1 MTSSE
6 FAIRVSGL
14 GKKYTIGH
22 QEGGEDY
29 LSLRDSLV
37 RGTRQLGKQALQVIS
52 GQQRTARKT
61 QEDIWVLDEVNFDI
75 KCGEVVG
82 IIGKN
87 GAGKSTLLKILTRIT
102 DLSRGRI
109 EINGRV
115 ASLLE
120 VGTGFHPEL
129 TGRENIYLNGSI
141 LGMSRA
147 EIRSKFDTI
156 VDFAGVEKFLDTP
169 VKRYSSGM
177 YVRLAFAVASH
188 LDPEILLID
197 EVLAVGDMEF
207 QKKCLGRMNEVAR
220 DGRTVLFVSHSL
232 PMVASLCSSCI
243 LLDSGRVI
251 AQGATSDVI
260 QKYQNGT
267 EVSSSSI
274 DFRGKK
280 SPPGDEH
287 VTLNAAWI
295 ENANGERTFDLSL
308 FDPIRICI
316 NFVVRNPL
324 SKSPQPNVHL
334 TDSSGNYVFVASPS
348 HWDGQMGVEPGEYTA
363 RCLIPAHLLNDGM
376 FSVGVALNHFQNGLT
391 TAFLVQHSLS
401 FNVVDRMDQ
410 NSERTESGWAGRIPG
425 VIRPL
430 LEWTLVEER

>member
-1 MTSSE
+1 MTYNEYS
-6 FAIRVSGL
+6 IRVSGL
-14 GKKYTIGH
+14 GKKYSIGRKDVNK
-22 QEGGEDY
+22 GY
-29 LSLRDSLV
+29 SSLRESLV
-37 RGTRQLGKQALQVIS
+37 RSAQQLAHRGLQVVS
-52 GQQRTARKT
+52 GRPAAAQKN
-61 QEDIWVLDEVNFDI
+61 EDIWVLDDVSFDI
-75 KCGEVVG
+75 KRGEVVG
-82 IIGKN
+82 IIGNN

-141 LGMSRA
+141 LGMSRS
-147 EIRSKFDTI
+147 EIKKKFDAI
-156 VDFAGVEKFLDTP
+156 VDFAGVERFLDTP

-232 PMVASLCSSCI
+232 PMVASLCTSCI

-260 QKYQNGT
+260 QKYQNGA

-274 DFRGKK
+274 DFRGK
-280 SPPGDEH
+280 STRPGDTLI
-287 VTLNAAWI
+287 TLNAAWI
-295 ENANGERTFDLSL
+295 ENGSGDRVFEVSL
-308 FDPIRICI
+308 FEPIRICI
-316 NFVVRNPL
+316 NFVVHNVL
-324 SKSPQPNVHL
+324 SKPPQPNIHVR
-334 TDSSGNYVFVASPS
+334 DGSGNYVFVSSPARWS
-348 HWDGQMGVEPGEYTA
+348 DQMGSAPGEYTA
-363 RCLIPAHLLNDGM
+363 SCLIPPHLLNDGM
-376 FSVGVALNHFQNGLT
+376 FSIGVAVNHFQNGLT
-391 TAFLVQHSLS
+391 TAFFIEHGLS
-401 FNVVDRMDQ
+401 FHVVDRIDQ
-410 NSERTESGWAGRIPG
+410 NSERAESAWAGRIPG

-430 LEWTLVEER
+430 LEWTLEDER

>member
-6 FAIRVSGL
+6 FAIRVTGL

-22 QEGGEDY
+22 QRESERY

-37 RGTRQLGKQALQVIS
+37 RNTRELGQRALNLFSDRQPVTS
-52 GQQRTARKT
+52 SR
-61 QEDIWVLDEVNFDI
+61 QEEIWVLDDVNFDI
-75 KCGEVVG
+75 KRGEVVG
-82 IIGKN
+82 IIGRN

-102 DLSRGRI
+102 ELSRGRI

-129 TGRENIYLNGSI
+129 TGRENIFLNGSI

-147 EIRSKFDTI
+147 EIKKKFDTI
-156 VDFAGVEKFLDTP
+156 VDFSGVEKFLDTP

-232 PMVASLCSSCI
+232 PMVSSLCSSCI

-251 AQGATSDVI
+251 SQGPASDVVLR
-260 QKYQNGT
+260 YQTGT
-267 EVSSSSI
+267 DVNSSRI
-274 DFRGKK
+274 DFKNKK
-280 SPPGDEH
+280 SPPGDDH
-287 VTLNAAWI
+287 VTLNSAWI
-295 ENANGERTFDLSL
+295 ENAKGDQSL
-308 FDPIRICI
+308 EFSIFEPVRVCM
-316 NFVVRNPL
+316 NFVVHKPL
-324 SKSPQPNVHL
+324 AKSPQPNIHV
-334 TDSSGNYVFVASPS
+334 TDSSGGYVFVASPHQWS
-348 HWDGQMGVEPGEYTA
+348 DQTAIAPGEYTA
-363 RCLIPAHLLNDGM
+363 DCLIPAHLLNDGM

-391 TAFLVQHSLS
+391 TAFFVPHGLCFH
-401 FNVVDRMDQ
+401 VVDRIDQ
-410 NSERTESGWAGRIPG
+410 NAMRLESGWAGRIPG

-430 LEWTLVEER
+430 LEWSIEAQ

>member
-1 MTSSE
+1 MTTSE
-6 FAIRVSGL
+6 FAIRVQDL

-22 QEGGEDY
+22 QDKSESY
-29 LSLRDSLV
+29 LSLRDSLTQ
-37 RGTRQLGKQALQVIS
+37 GTRLLAQQAFNIIS
-52 GQQRTARKT
+52 GRQHAPRTRN
-61 QEDIWVLDEVNFDI
+61 EDIWVLDDVSFDI
-75 KCGEVVG
+75 TPGEVVG

-87 GAGKSTLLKILTRIT
+87 GAGKSTLLKVLTRIT

-147 EIRSKFDTI
+147 EIKKKFDTI

-207 QKKCLGRMNEVAR
+207 QKKCLGRMDEVAK

-232 PMVASLCSSCI
+232 PMVSSLCSSCI
-243 LLDSGRVI
+243 LLDSGRVV
-251 AQGATSDVI
+251 AQGPTSEIVLRYQTGTDV
-260 QKYQNGT
+260 N
-267 EVSSSSI
+267 SSKI
-274 DFRGKK
+274 DFGNKTN
-280 SPPGDEH
+280 PPGDEY
-287 VTLNAAWI
+287 VTLDSAWVENSANAQTLEFSI
-295 ENANGERTFDLSL
+295 FEQ
-308 FDPIRICI
+308 IRLCI
-316 NFVVRNPL
+316 RFKVNKPL
-324 SKSPQPNVHL
+324 SKSPLPNVHV
-334 TDSSGNYVFVASPS
+334 TDSAGNYVFVASP
-348 HWDGQMGVEPGEYTA
+348 HNWNEQAAIAPNEYTA
-363 RCLIPAHLLNDGM
+363 CCVIPAHLLNDGM
-376 FSVGVALNHFQNGLT
+376 FSVGVAVNHFQNGLS
-391 TAFLVQHSLS
+391 TAFFIQHALS
-401 FNVVDRMDQ
+401 FYVLDRIEQ
-410 NSERTESGWAGRIPG
+410 NPLRQESGWAGRIPG
-425 VIRPL
+425 VIRPVL
-430 LEWTLVEER
+430 DWNIVEGR